1 MKKLQLK
8 LAKYLFKQLGY
19 KIAAI
24 RAADGNIDIEGDK
37 FLLQY
42 VDVIGYLFNKYPI
55 KRDIDTPWEKPS
67 VFEKLSPEMIEE
79 IEATTIP
86 FPDEVKKQNETID

>member
-19 KIAAI
+19 KIVAV
-24 RAADGNIDIEGDK
+24 RASNGNTDIEGDR

-42 VDVIGYLFNKYPI
+42 VDVVGYLFNKLPMTRGTHI
-55 KRDIDTPWEKPS
+55 EWEAPS
-67 VFEKLSPEMIEE
+67 VFEKLSPELIQE
-79 IEATTIP
+79 IEATTEP
-86 FPDEVKKQNETID
+86 FPEELKKQNETID